1 MSIEEDQIYKNFGK
15 RGEISQINFDIRPVP
30 IVLAT
35 GYGNGVDFVVLK
47 SGEIAIATTS
57 TDGGIF
63 QVKVFT
69 DQTVEKLKDLLSRI

>member
-1 MSIEEDQIYKNFGK
+1 MLKDNELDLYKNSGK
-15 RGEISQINFDIRPVP
+15 GEISQINFDIPRVP

-35 GYGNGVDFVVLK
+35 GYGNGVDVVVLK